1 MKFVPLANMNM
12 TSFKNFTL
20 SISHLYGLGKEVV
33 QVKIRMGYILGSCVM
48 FYVGKVGLKK
58 F

>member
-1 MKFVPLANMNM
+1 MKFVPLANM
-12 TSFKNFTL
+12 TSFKNLTL